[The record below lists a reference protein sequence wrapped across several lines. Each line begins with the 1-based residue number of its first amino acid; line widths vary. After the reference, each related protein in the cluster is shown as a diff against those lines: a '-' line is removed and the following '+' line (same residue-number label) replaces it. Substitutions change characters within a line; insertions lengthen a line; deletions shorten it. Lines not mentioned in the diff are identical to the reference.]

1 MAARPTQAIRAR
13 SQDDVSTRKANSFK
27 LSGGGGS
34 DRVVTVTGGGGGDG
48 GGDCVGNAC
57 RRW

>member
-13 SQDDVSTRKANSFK
+13 SQDGVSTRKANLFK

-48 GGDCVGNAC
+48 GGDCVGNA
-57 RRW
+57 